1 MTFTLAAGR
10 PQRWVVCATLLC
22 LTVVNGLVPTD
33 LLWSHTVSMTN
44 VKPHIRN
51 SHVGNRELEKY
62 KREIQWAKPRDVS
75 AENMGGMLRCWC
87 YDERWVLWQTSI
99 FLHETCVVS
108 LTNTS
113 YHQKGSIDQAQS
125 LTQFSFLLLFHNC
138 KSQPIVS
145 WKCDKQQ
152 NLGWL
157 SATGLLAKPLT
168 DKAETKKCNEL

>member
-1 MTFTLAAGR
+1 MKWKWVPRARPLATSLRKILHNPGWHCA
-10 PQRWVVCATLLC
+10 WTWTWTSMVC
-22 LTVVNGLVPTD
+22 LVPTA
-33 LLWSHTVSMTN
+33 LFRSHAVSMTN

-51 SHVGNRELEKY
+51 SHVGNREQEKY
-62 KREIQWAKPRDVS
+62 KREIQWAKPWDVS

-113 YHQKGSIDQAQS
+113 YHQKGNSIDQAQS
-125 LTQFSFLLLFHNC
+125 LVTQISFLLLFHNC

-145 WKCDKQQ
+145 
-152 NLGWL
+152 
-157 SATGLLAKPLT
+157 
-168 DKAETKKCNEL
+168 